1 MIDFQLTD
9 EQRMFQDTARRF
21 AREVMLPV
29 AESADRRVGGA
40 GDGHVSRDAYL
51 RLFADAARTGMHAM
65 LIDTEFGGAGRS
77 NLENAIVQEE
87 LGAVD
92 VGLASS
98 LNLTMT
104 VPTMIAA
111 GAAPAQRRT
120 WMEEIVGSDQHV
132 LAGALNEPG
141 VAGSELFCPSPDPA
155 IGIRTRAV
163 RVGDNYVINGTKA
176 GWVSN
181 GGIATAY
188 VVFARTGSDG
198 PALTTTS
205 AFYVRANS
213 PGLRT
218 GPRTELLGMRTAWHA
233 ELFFDDVT
241 VPASSML
248 GLEDHGLQLMG
259 SSSAGMA
266 VGLAAGFV
274 GLARTA
280 FELALEYSGQRLSWG
295 VPIRQHQAVAL
306 QLADALVELQT
317 ARLLVWDAA
326 VAVDS
331 SSSEAAWKVAAAKTH
346 AVDVAIANAE
356 RAVKIHG
363 ATGVAAGA
371 GPEKLLRDAW
381 TGYSCDFTK
390 EVLRLGI
397 ISAFG

>member
-1 MIDFQLTD
+1 MIAFQMTD
-9 EQRMFQDTARRF
+9 EQQMMQNMARRF
-21 AREVMLPV
+21 ARDVMKPI
-29 AESADRRVGGA
+29 ADSADRSR
-40 GDGHVSRDAYL
+40 DGHTDSDAYL
-51 RLFADAARTGMHAM
+51 RFFSQATKTGMHAM
-65 LIDTEFGGAGRS
+65 LIDPEFGGAGRS
-77 NLENAIVQEE
+77 CLDNAIVQEE

-111 GAAPAQRRT
+111 GATETHRRT
-120 WMEEIVGSDQHV
+120 WMQEIVGSDHHV

-141 VAGSELFCPSPDPA
+141 VAGSELFCPSADPA
-155 IGIRTRAV
+155 LGIRTRAV
-163 RVGDNYVINGTKA
+163 RVGDEYVINGTKA

-198 PALTTTS
+198 PALATTS
-205 AFYVRANS
+205 AFYVRADS
-213 PGLRT
+213 PGLST

-233 ELFFDDVT
+233 ELFLNDVT
-241 VPASSML
+241 VPAACML
-248 GLEDHGLQLMG
+248 GVENHGLELMG

-280 FELALEYSGQRLSWG
+280 FEVALEYSGQRLSWG
-295 VPIRQHQAVAL
+295 MPIRQHQAVAL

-331 SSSEAAWKVAAAKTH
+331 GTADASWKVAAAKTH

-363 ATGVAAGA
+363 ATGVASGA

-397 ISAFG
+397 ISALG

>member
-9 EQRMFQDTARRF
+9 EQQMMQSVARGF
-21 AREVMLPV
+21 ARDVMKPV
-29 AESADRRVGGA
+29 ADESERCRIDGTDR
-40 GDGHVSRDAYL
+40 DLYL
-51 RLFADAARTGMHAM
+51 QFFAHATKTGMHAM
-65 LIDTEFGGAGRS
+65 LIDEEFGGAGRTC
-77 NLENAIVQEE
+77 LDNAIVQEE

-104 VPTMIAA
+104 VPAMIAE
-111 GAAPAQRRT
+111 GATQALRRA
-120 WMEEIVGSDQHV
+120 WMEDIVRSDHHV

-141 VAGSELFCPSPDPA
+141 VAGSELFCPSADPA
-155 IGIRTRAV
+155 LGIRTRAV
-163 RVGDNYVINGTKA
+163 RVGDEYVINGTKA

-188 VVFARTGSDG
+188 VLFARTSSDG
-198 PALTTTS
+198 PALATTT
-205 AFYVRANS
+205 AFYLPADS
-213 PGLRT
+213 PGLST
-218 GPRTELLGMRTAWHA
+218 GPRTDLLGMRSAWHA
-233 ELFFDDVT
+233 ELFLHDVR
-241 VPASSML
+241 VPAAHIL
-248 GLEDHGLQLMG
+248 GAENHGLELMG
-259 SSSAGMA
+259 TSSAGMA

-280 FELALEYSGQRLSWG
+280 FETALEYSGHRLSWG

-326 VAVDS
+326 VAVDNKTS
-331 SSSEAAWKVAAAKTH
+331 DVTWKVAAAKTH

-363 ATGVAAGA
+363 ATGVASGA

-397 ISAFG
+397 IAALG